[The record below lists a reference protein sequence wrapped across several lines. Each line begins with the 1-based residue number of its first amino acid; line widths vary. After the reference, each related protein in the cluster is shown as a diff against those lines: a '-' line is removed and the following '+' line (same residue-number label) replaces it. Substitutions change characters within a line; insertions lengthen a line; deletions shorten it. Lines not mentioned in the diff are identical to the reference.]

1 MNLDLAWRRYNDGG
15 FQEAVEICR
24 TLVRDG
30 DDPDA
35 RACLAMS
42 ELRLGNYKMATKCL
56 KQVARDRPDEWLIG
70 VLRRHLPDIELGLD
84 ALLHLG
90 RFINQA
96 LPILGPI
103 QENGSL
109 PNHVINVVGSSHV
122 RSFGVHRIFFPI
134 FIGIA
139 HTTLLLTDS
148 LFAATR
154 EKFLTNIARMDG
166 SRDLLVILG
175 SDPRLHWKNEFDT
188 RETNASAIT
197 DHDRACMHQCA
208 LRHKDLLE
216 EIMRNVTGRVVLYNG
231 LPTFESRVNELT
243 VLLNTELR
251 EICSNIGAGFLD
263 IYDSL
268 TVPELGI
275 LRREYAA
282 RAFEGDM
289 HLNAAAI
296 PLVVEALAGMGIV
309 PPEIASE
316 DEFEWSHVY
325 RFAVGDGEQTRI
337 WCEPDVSPNNALESD
352 MFAASWIGWRAL
364 TFLSPFFI
372 ARDPVSL
379 LVINVR
385 EGFLP
390 LNIPSVFIDRCV
402 AVTETAQR
410 LEMARNI
417 AHFSG
422 RPDIEFTLHAPGT
435 TCASAGGSHDW
446 AIAIIHP
453 ASRAEDCARA
463 REILG
468 NARADTLLLLAT
480 DPGIAREF
488 SGLGYAFGEA
498 IPIGR
503 KQLSDTWRESCV
515 VMGSPAATG

>member
-1 MNLDLAWRRYNDGG
+1 MNLDLAWRHYNDGG
-15 FQEAVEICR
+15 FQESAEICR

-30 DDPDA
+30 DDADA

-42 ELRLGNYKMATKCL
+42 ELRLGNHKMATKYL
-56 KQVARDRPDEWLIG
+56 KQAAKYRPDDWLIG

-84 ALLHLG
+84 AMFHLG
-90 RFINQA
+90 RFINQT

-109 PNHVINVVGSSHV
+109 PDHVINVIGSSHV
-122 RSFGVHRIFFPI
+122 RSFGAHRIFFPV

-139 HTTLLLTDS
+139 HTTTLLTDT

-154 EKFLTNIARMDG
+154 AKLLTNLARMDG

-175 SDPRLHWKNEFDT
+175 SDPRLHWNNEFGT
-188 RETNASAIT
+188 RETNTSAIT

-208 LRHKDLLE
+208 LRYKDLLE
-216 EIMRNVTGRVVLYNG
+216 EIMRNVAGRVVLYNG
-231 LPTFESRVNELT
+231 LPTFESGVNQLT

-268 TVPELGI
+268 IVPELGI

-282 RAFEGDM
+282 RAFQGDM

-296 PLVVEALAGMGIV
+296 PVVVEALAGMGIV
-309 PPEIASE
+309 PPEIPFE

-325 RFAVGDGEQTRI
+325 RFPVGDGEQTRI
-337 WCEPDVSPNNALESD
+337 WCEPDVSPSNALESD

-364 TFLSPFFI
+364 TFVSPYFI
-372 ARDPVSL
+372 ARDPVRL

-390 LNIPSVFIDRCV
+390 LNIPAVFIDRCV

-422 RPDIEFTLHAPGT
+422 RPDIEFTLHTPGT

-468 NARADTLLLLAT
+468 NATADTLLLLAT
-480 DPGIAREF
+480 DTGIAREF
-488 SGLGYAFGEA
+488 SGLGYTFGEA